1 MIATEAAPE
10 PGSIT
15 VPAECDCGQ
24 DLECCER
31 DHCPRCGREIHHA
44 A

>member
-1 MIATEAAPE
+1 MIALQAAPVH
-10 PGSIT
+10 GLVS
-15 VPAECDCGQ
+15 VPAECGCGQ
-24 DLECCER
+24 DLDSCRR

>member
-1 MIATEAAPE
+1 
-10 PGSIT
+10 

-24 DLECCER
+24 DLDCCDR